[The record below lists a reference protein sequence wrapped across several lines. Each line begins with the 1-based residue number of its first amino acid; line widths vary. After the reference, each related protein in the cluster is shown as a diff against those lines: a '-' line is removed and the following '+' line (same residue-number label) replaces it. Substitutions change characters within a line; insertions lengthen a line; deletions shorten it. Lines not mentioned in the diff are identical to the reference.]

1 MTWADPGSR
10 PSDRPAVMDQ
20 DPQCPTRHAVL
31 ATGYMVAASHP
42 AVAAAGARVL
52 SNGGNAI
59 DATLAMAA
67 MCWIALPGQCGVGGD
82 AFALVREPDGS
93 VWTAGGSGYGP
104 DGGDPGF
111 YRGRG
116 LSAIPLTGPLAAA
129 VPGAMA
135 ALAVLHGRGATRA
148 LDELW
153 APAITSAERGMPC
166 TAKTRADII
175 QNDGLLRGD
184 AGTRE
189 SFLPGGRVP
198 AIGEAIRQPRLAST
212 VRVLARDP
220 ARFYRGDLAERAVT
234 ALTAGGAPFSGEEW
248 ALSGAAVMEP
258 AITGRYGGLV
268 LHETPM
274 PTPGWMVLQQAALC
288 DRQLTGLEWLGADA
302 VHWLA
307 GAARRAFRDRF
318 ERCGSDS
325 GRWRELLTGQ
335 AVAAGRRDLLAC
347 RTPMV
352 TGVRPDGDTTSTVA
366 VDAQGRAVSF
376 IQSLALTFG
385 AGMTVPGTGIVLNNR
400 LGRGA
405 YLVDGHPNEVR
416 PRRRPLHTLNA
427 WLLADDR
434 GRLHHIGNTPGGDGQ
449 VQWNMQLVSH
459 LADHGL
465 DPQQAVSA
473 PRFTVYPGSDADA
486 IGAPGELRCES
497 RLGER
502 TLAGLAQRGEAVRA
516 LGPWAAGGS
525 ALVISADHH
534 RGCLAGAA
542 DPRQDGIALGI

>member
-1 MTWADPGSR
+1 MNR
-10 PSDRPAVMDQ
+10 
-20 DPQCPTRHAVL
+20 DPQSPVRHAVL
-31 ATGYMVAASHP
+31 ASGHMAAASHP
-42 AVAAAGARVL
+42 AVAAVGAHVL
-52 SNGGNAI
+52 SSGGNAI
-59 DATLAMAA
+59 DATVAMAA

-82 AFALVREPDGS
+82 AFALVRDPDGS
-93 VWTAGGSGYGP
+93 VWTAEASGYGP
-104 DGGDPGF
+104 DGGEPGF

-116 LSAIPLTGPLAAA
+116 LSAIPLTGPLAVA
-129 VPGAMA
+129 VPGALA
-135 ALAVLHGRGATRA
+135 ALAVLHGRGVTRA

-153 APAITSAERGMPC
+153 LPAITSAEGGMPC

-175 QNDGLLRGD
+175 QNDGHLRGD
-184 AGTRE
+184 SGTRE

-198 AIGEAIRQPRLAST
+198 VVGEAIRQSQLAATIRL
-212 VRVLARDP
+212 LARDP
-220 ARFYRGDLAERAVT
+220 ACFYLGDLAERAVS
-234 ALTAGGAPFSGEEW
+234 ALVAGGAPFSGEEW
-248 ALSGAAVMEP
+248 VMSGAAVAEP
-258 AITGRYGGLV
+258 ASTGRYGRLV
-268 LHETPM
+268 LYETPL

-288 DRQLTGLEWLGADA
+288 DQQLATLEWLGADA

-307 GAARRAFRDRF
+307 GAARLAFRDRF
-318 ERCGSDS
+318 ERCGSDND
-325 GRWRELLTGQ
+325 RWRELLTGQ

-352 TGVRPDGDTTSTVA
+352 TGVWPEGDTTSTVA
-366 VDAQGRAVSF
+366 VDAHGRAVSF

-385 AGMTVPGTGIVLNNR
+385 AGMTIPGTGVVLNNR

-427 WLLADDR
+427 WLLADER
-434 GRLHHIGNTPGGDGQ
+434 GRLRHVGNTPGGDGQ
-449 VQWNMQLVSH
+449 VQWNMQLISH

-486 IGAPGELRCES
+486 IGAVGELRCES
-497 RLGER
+497 RLGE
-502 TLAGLAQRGEAVRA
+502 TILAGLAQRAEAVRV

-525 ALVISADHH
+525 ALVISADHD
-534 RGCLAGAA
+534 RGCLAGGA